1 MKSLF
6 SDNRAANILQAFRRN
21 SVLRVSALAQKF
33 GVSER
38 TIRNDIKQLNTDLE
52 GSAVITGE
60 QGKYSLRV
68 YDNDQFRIRYV
79 RISETDGMFNTPQN
93 RMDYVFGQ
101 LMRSPEP
108 LLTDELAYEMNIGR
122 TTLIGDLKKLR
133 SDISSYG
140 LTVVGKTSKGLLLH
154 GNEFDIRRYVLENN
168 YEAIYR
174 DYPLDREISDMLEE
188 AGRKSSLSK
197 NVKKQFRQYITIT
210 LDRFLTGHF
219 IGRLPE
225 KYYNLTARKEF
236 SDIDSLMNRIGVSL
250 HTEIPVEEKLFIF
263 MPIIGMRT
271 PADLGSMYAIELDE
285 RVQPIIRKIFDEI
298 QNRLDIAVDMER
310 FSEEFQYHM
319 MFMLNRLRFRVRLDT
334 DHMDDEIRHK
344 FPLAYQMAGIAAEV
358 ISEAAGLTVP
368 EEERILLTTYFGVY
382 LAESNMNQFREFRV
396 AVVSSSGRISSRLI
410 MVQLRKI
417 LDHGVEIDMYSGDAV
432 DEELLDSYSI
442 VLTTEELSVPCS
454 RPVIRIREIFNEQ
467 ELRHKIEKAKYW
479 DKIDVPMMDNNWFI
493 MAGLLDESRFFVLDQ
508 AASYEE
514 GIAIMADSLAASGQ
528 VDMEFGKRLA
538 EREERGTMVFDHQV
552 AIPHHVQYAAD
563 KLILAIG
570 VFPQP
575 MEQKGRDVRVVFMMG
590 LPEVDDANDSLLI
603 RVYDEIISI
612 THDSELL
619 QKIAEADSFQ
629 TLLNVLYKEAT

>member
-52 GSAVITGE
+52 GCAVITGE

-188 AGRKSSLSK
+188 AERKSSLSK

-210 LDRFLTGHF
+210 LDSCPLSGCGHRRIWAACTPLNWMRGSSLLSGKFLTKSRTDW
-219 IGRLPE
+219 ILPWIW
-225 KYYNLTARKEF
+225 NA
-236 SDIDSLMNRIGVSL
+236 
-250 HTEIPVEEKLFIF
+250 
-263 MPIIGMRT
+263 
-271 PADLGSMYAIELDE
+271 
-285 RVQPIIRKIFDEI
+285 
-298 QNRLDIAVDMER
+298 
-310 FSEEFQYHM
+310 
-319 MFMLNRLRFRVRLDT
+319 
-334 DHMDDEIRHK
+334 
-344 FPLAYQMAGIAAEV
+344 FP
-358 ISEAAGLTVP
+358 
-368 EEERILLTTYFGVY
+368 R
-382 LAESNMNQFREFRV
+382 
-396 AVVSSSGRISSRLI
+396 SSS
-410 MVQLRKI
+410 
-417 LDHGVEIDMYSGDAV
+417 
-432 DEELLDSYSI
+432 
-442 VLTTEELSVPCS
+442 
-454 RPVIRIREIFNEQ
+454 
-467 ELRHKIEKAKYW
+467 
-479 DKIDVPMMDNNWFI
+479 
-493 MAGLLDESRFFVLDQ
+493 
-508 AASYEE
+508 
-514 GIAIMADSLAASGQ
+514 
-528 VDMEFGKRLA
+528 
-538 EREERGTMVFDHQV
+538 
-552 AIPHHVQYAAD
+552 
-563 KLILAIG
+563 
-570 VFPQP
+570 
-575 MEQKGRDVRVVFMMG
+575 
-590 LPEVDDANDSLLI
+590 
-603 RVYDEIISI
+603 II
-612 THDSELL
+612 
-619 QKIAEADSFQ
+619 
-629 TLLNVLYKEAT
+629 

>member
-52 GSAVITGE
+52 GCAVITGE

-188 AGRKSSLSK
+188 AERKSSLSK

-219 IGRLPE
+219 I
-225 KYYNLTARKEF
+225 
-236 SDIDSLMNRIGVSL
+236 SLMNRIGVSL

-417 LDHGVEIDMYSGDAV
+417 LDRGVEIDMYSGDAV

-538 EREERGTMVFDHQV
+538 EREERGTMVFDHEV

>member
-52 GSAVITGE
+52 GCAVITGE

-188 AGRKSSLSK
+188 AERKSSLSK

-236 SDIDSLMNRIGVSL
+236 SDVDSLMNRIGVSL

-417 LDHGVEIDMYSGDAV
+417 LDRGVEIDMYSGDAV

-454 RPVIRIREIFNEQ
+454 RPVIRIREIFEQ
-467 ELRHKIEKAKYW
+467 ASFSRERLFSFF
-479 DKIDVPMMDNNWFI
+479 NNWFI

-538 EREERGTMVFDHQV
+538 EREERGTMVFDHEV